1 MQILIKGTKRL
12 GDLQNLARRLSAFV
26 DRDEIL
32 RSPKTK
38 PRARKIPKRAHT
50 TEAEK
55 AAA

>member
-32 RSPKTK
+32 RLPKTK
-38 PRARKIPKRAHT
+38 PCARKIPKQTHT

-55 AAA
+55 AVV